1 MEIINNVI
9 EKVLFL
15 ENINNVSL
23 TIIVYILEK

>member
-1 MEIINNVI
+1 MEIINIFI

-23 TIIVYILEK
+23 TIIVYIL

>member
-1 MEIINNVI
+1 MEIINIFI

-23 TIIVYILEK
+23 TIIVYIP

>member
-1 MEIINNVI
+1 METINIFI

-23 TIIVYILEK
+23 TIIVYIL

>member
-1 MEIINNVI
+1 MEIINNFI